1 MKTAN
6 QKTKSYLYTLCVS
19 AIMLALATVLSLIK
33 IWQFPWGGSITLASM
48 LPIIFVSV
56 VYGTGQGLFTAF
68 LYALIQFFLDLGSI
82 MGWGLTKEMFIG
94 CSVLDYILPFTL
106 IGLAGL
112 FSKKGYLGKMAGI
125 SLAVL
130 LRYISHVVSG
140 AVLWHSAGKIWE
152 GLEIANEWLYSLV
165 YNACYMLPELV
176 ITLAVSAILLKNKSF
191 LRLLNS
197 NK

>member
-6 QKTKSYLYTLCVS
+6 TKTKQAIVALCVS

-56 VYGTGQGLFTAF
+56 AYGPAQGFLTAF
-68 LYALIQFFLDLGSI
+68 LYSWIQFFLDLGSI
-82 MGWGLTKEMFIG
+82 MGWGLTKEMFLG
-94 CSVLDYILPFTL
+94 CAILDYLLPFTL
-106 IGLAGL
+106 IGVAGI
-112 FSKKGYLGKMAGI
+112 FAKKGFAGRMVGM
-125 SLAVL
+125 SLAVT
-130 LRYISHVVSG
+130 LRYLSHVLAG

-152 GLEIANEWLYSLV
+152 GLEIANEWLYSIV

-176 ITLAVSAILLKNKSF
+176 ITLIVSAILLKNKSF
-191 LRLLNS
+191 LSLLE
-197 NK
+197 KKA